1 MRDMKNIK
9 VLIAGITN
17 PVVSNTIKEQFEQ
30 NDCKVNIIGQLDNI
44 EISVML
50 DRPDLV
56 CIYFHTFTH
65 NAIDVAKSLNNK
77 FGIPTLFLIESDSF
91 RQAVDICEDLN
102 TLGCLKIPTS
112 QEQIDDVVL
121 MFRK

>member
-1 MRDMKNIK
+1 LKGIK

-17 PVVSNTIKEQFEQ
+17 PIVSNTIKQQFEQ

-91 RQAVDICEDLN
+91 RQAVEICELN
-102 TLGCLKIPTS
+102 TLGCLNIPTT
-112 QEQIDDVVL
+112 QEQINDV
-121 MFRK
+121 MNGFR